1 MHSIFT
7 LLREIERVFSILYMR
22 STADDDRTTRARIL
36 DTAIAVFGRDGFG
49 VGVRTIATAAA
60 VSPGLLNHH
69 FGSKDGL
76 REECDRRVLAVVHD
90 SKSAALSSSPGGV
103 IEQLAKVDHYAP
115 IVAYIVRSFAAGGR
129 LATDMFEHMVDD
141 TVDYLDEGVAGGRIK
156 PSRDPRARARFLT
169 RQSVGGLL
177 LYLQMQPEGTNF
189 ASAFH
194 DMAAEITLPALELY
208 TEGLLTDDDTLTTYL
223 RHRENT

>member
-1 MHSIFT
+1 MCSAI
-7 LLREIERVFSILYMR
+7 
-22 STADDDRTTRARIL
+22 ADDRTTRARIL
-36 DTAIAVFGRDGFG
+36 DAAIAVFGRDGFG

-76 REECDRRVLAVVHD
+76 REECDRRVLAIVHG
-90 SKSAALSSSPGGV
+90 SKTAALSSSPVGL
-103 IEQLAKVDHYAP
+103 IEQLATVDHYAP

-129 LATDMFEHMVDD
+129 LATEMFERMVDD
-141 TVDYLDEGVAGGRIK
+141 TVDYLDEGVATGRIK

-177 LYLQMQPEGTNF
+177 LYLQMQPEGADF
-189 ASAFH
+189 SAAFH

-208 TEGLLTDDDTLTTYL
+208 TEGLLADDDTLITYL
-223 RHRENT
+223 QHRENK